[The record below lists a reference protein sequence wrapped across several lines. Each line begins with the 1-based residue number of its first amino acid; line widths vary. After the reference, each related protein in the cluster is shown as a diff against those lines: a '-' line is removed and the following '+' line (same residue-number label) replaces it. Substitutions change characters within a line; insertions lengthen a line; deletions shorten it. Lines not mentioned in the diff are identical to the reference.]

1 MVIIQEIM
9 NHALLR
15 DFLFVRGVIFKNEQ
29 KTTKLN
35 KSNWNFFPLESYL
48 GLCLLFVRR
57 FLVLGTF
64 LHYECRKFE
73 VCLVLLGKKK

>member
-1 MVIIQEIM
+1 M

-15 DFLFVRGVIFKNEQ
+15 DLLFVRGVNFKNEQ

-48 GLCLLFVRR
+48 GLCLLFV
-57 FLVLGTF
+57 
-64 LHYECRKFE
+64 
-73 VCLVLLGKKK
+73 